1 MAVFSLSLETTICK
15 VKDRTNIYCKSTYY
29 HNPDK
34 KEGVADQN
42 EKDWNFTNK
51 EVNSISFKEWAILN
65 NIIIAAWRI
74 SVNP

>member
-1 MAVFSLSLETTICK
+1 MADLKKKSCK
-15 VKDRTNIYCKSTYY
+15 DTYY
-29 HNPDK
+29 HDPDK

-42 EKDWNFTNK
+42 EKNWNFTNK
-51 EVNSISFKEWAILN
+51 EVNSICFKERAILN